1 MNIDRLFDVVGSAL
15 DAQRQ
20 RLNII
25 SGNLANAG
33 STRSPTGGPYVR
45 RDVVFQ
51 SVNHGS
57 PFERVFSAE
66 FGGTTEP
73 NGVRVSKVISM
84 TPKTTHPRH
93 VPLFF
98 EENRAFL
105 QVVAPVSGSGPD
117 GNTVNL
123 EQQMTLMAENSLL
136 YMTVSQFLAGRF
148 NGWRNAINEGR

>member
-1 MNIDRLFDVVGSAL
+1 MNVDRLFDIVGSAL

-33 STRSPTGGPYVR
+33 STRSPGGGPYVR
-45 RDVVFQ
+45 RDVDAAIK
-51 SVNHGS
+51 GDG
-57 PFERVFSAE
+57 PMMPR
-66 FGGTTEP
+66 
-73 NGVRVSKVISM
+73 
-84 TPKTTHPRH
+84 TTHPRH
-93 VPLFF
+93 VPLVF

-123 EQQMTLMAENSLL
+123 ERQMTLMAENSLL
-136 YMTVSQFLAGRF
+136 YMTVSQFLSGRF